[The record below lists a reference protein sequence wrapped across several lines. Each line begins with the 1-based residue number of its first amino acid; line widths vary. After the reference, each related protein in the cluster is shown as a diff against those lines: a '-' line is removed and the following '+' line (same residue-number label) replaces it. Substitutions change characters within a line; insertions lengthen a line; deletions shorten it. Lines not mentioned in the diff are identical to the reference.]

1 MRTSRPVI
9 LRPAGTGL
17 VCACTDA
24 TAASRSG
31 ASSRWRFD
39 RPHRDGRVRDTKSG
53 TVGWVEPT
61 AKPIVF
67 PAGRAM
73 GFASLYPS
81 YGFGVTRAGWYSP
94 TGSTSSDQRA
104 LRSEEHTSELQSLMR
119 NSYAVLCLQKKTYI
133 TQQQKIQTTP
143 TNTFAY
149 SRI

>member
-1 MRTSRPVI
+1 MLFDVLISHHVLFNSYMVVFCSFFFFKQKTAYEMRISDWSSDVCSSDLSMRTSRPVI

-61 AKPIVF
+61 AKPIV
-67 PAGRAM
+67 
-73 GFASLYPS
+73 
-81 YGFGVTRAGWYSP
+81 
-94 TGSTSSDQRA
+94 
-104 LRSEEHTSELQSLMR
+104 
-119 NSYAVLCLQKKTYI
+119 
-133 TQQQKIQTTP
+133 
-143 TNTFAY
+143 
-149 SRI
+149 

>member
-1 MRTSRPVI
+1 MLCLFFFCKQKTAYGMRISDWSSD
-9 LRPAGTGL
+9 
-17 VCACTDA
+17 VCSSDL
-24 TAASRSG
+24 ASRSG

-81 YGFGVTRAGWYSP
+81 YGLGVTRAGWDSP
-94 TGSTSSDQRA
+94 TGSTSSDQR
-104 LRSEEHTSELQSLMR
+104 RSEKHRVGKECASQ
-119 NSYAVLCLQKKTYI
+119 VK
-133 TQQQKIQTTP
+133 
-143 TNTFAY
+143 
-149 SRI
+149 SRG